1 MDWKFELVVV
11 PVTDID
17 LAKAFYAEQAG
28 FQVDVDHQTENFRV
42 VQLTP
47 PGSACS
53 IALMHNADAAGTLN
67 GLHLIVS
74 DIEAARSEL
83 TSRGAEASGFFHF
96 GSGGQQPGLEPQ
108 RAKYGSF
115 FSFSDP
121 DGNGWL
127 VQEVN

>member
-11 PVTDID
+11 PVADID

-47 PGSACS
+47 PGSAAS
-53 IALMHNADAAGTLN
+53 IALMHNADSAGTLN

-74 DIEAARSEL
+74 DIEAARTEL
-83 TSRGAEASGFFHF
+83 TGRGAQASDFFHF
-96 GSGGQQPGLEPQ
+96 GSAGQQPGLEPQ